1 MGYLLPE
8 FIMGYLDI
16 YKNDDWP
23 TLKTDY
29 AQYLEGLCKIILL
42 LNEIMD
48 SEVPSGKVSTVPV
61 MVVIAVDDSSQA
73 EYAFDCSLCPGAWY
87 MYLIASFV
95 CI

>member
-1 MGYLLPE
+1 
-8 FIMGYLDI
+8 
-16 YKNDDWP
+16 
-23 TLKTDY
+23 
-29 AQYLEGLCKIILL
+29 
-42 LNEIMD
+42 MD

-73 EYAFDCSLCPGAWY
+73 EYAFDCKYRLYVGAQIHVEHAFNCSLCPGAWY